1 MNILSLYR
9 QSFLIILSVFFTTS
23 CKTEKGELRLLLEE
37 FEKTQIVLPS
47 DMIMI
52 KEGKIC
58 PYLKRDHKD
67 MNTMVFYIGEGECSD
82 CRISHLWDYS
92 ELFELS
98 QETGTFEIMIIF
110 SPIEEDISYVQ
121 DRILS
126 TQFSYPV
133 YLDIHSLF
141 SELNKLPD
149 DIRFHTFL
157 LDSDGYPILIGNP
170 LNNKRIRTLF
180 NHIIKF

>member
-1 MNILSLYR
+1 MNILSFYI
-9 QSFLIILSVFFTTS
+9 QSFLIILSVIFTTS
-23 CKTEKGELRLLLEE
+23 CKTEKSELRLLLEE
-37 FEKTQIVLPS
+37 FEKKQIVLPR

-58 PYLKRDHKD
+58 PYLNRDNKD
-67 MNTMVFYIGEGECSD
+67 LNTMVFYIGEEECSD

-98 QETGTFEIMIIF
+98 QETGSFEIMIIF
-110 SPIEEDISYVQ
+110 SPLEEDISYVQ

-126 TQFSYPV
+126 TYFPYPV

-141 SELNKLPD
+141 SDLNKLPD

-170 LNNKRIRTLF
+170 LDNKRIRTLF
-180 NHIIKF
+180 NHILKF